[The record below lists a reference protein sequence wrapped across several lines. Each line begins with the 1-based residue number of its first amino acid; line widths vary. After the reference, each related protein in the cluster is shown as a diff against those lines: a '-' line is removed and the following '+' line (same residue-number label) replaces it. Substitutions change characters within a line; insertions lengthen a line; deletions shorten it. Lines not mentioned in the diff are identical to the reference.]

1 MPRLTIPAAICAAI
15 FLTGCD
21 TIADLTI
28 GTKAAAVKYTVKA
41 TEKACDV
48 PENVRREVLNLAN
61 QALASGNSPARV
73 LPAFDCDG
81 DGVAD
86 LTQ

>member
-1 MPRLTIPAAICAAI
+1 MKTRLLAILISAFA
-15 FLTGCD
+15 LSGCD

-48 PENVRREVLNLAN
+48 PENVRREVLDLAN

-73 LPAFDCDG
+73 LPAFDCDR

-86 LTQ
+86 IAQ